1 MAHFLAIKRGHMKYF
16 PIFVDAQH
24 IHCLVVG
31 AGEVAARKCELLLKT
46 PAKIT
51 IVAPWV
57 SNTVEK
63 LAHSANVTLIRR
75 EYEKSDLDNKQM
87 VFVATD
93 SESTNQQ
100 IHDQAHA
107 LHILVNVVDNTPL
120 CKFITPS
127 IVDRSPIIIAMSSG
141 GVAPVLLRYL
151 RQKLESV
158 IPHNIKRLGTFSEK
172 FRNTVKT
179 SLSSVTDRRYF
190 WEDVLDGDIGE
201 NVLQG
206 NKQQAEQQLNSAL
219 EKYVGGDK
227 PAGQVYLVGAGPGD
241 PDLLTFRALR
251 LMQKADVVVYDR
263 LVSPEILELV
273 RRDAEKIY
281 VGKEQSNHTIPQ
293 QEINQ
298 LLANLA
304 KKGNRVVR
312 LKGGDPFVFGRGGEE
327 IETLIEQGIEFQVV
341 PGITAA
347 TGAASYAGIPLTHRD
362 HAQSV
367 TFTTGHLRNNTINL
381 DWACM
386 VKPNHT
392 LVFYMGLTAL
402 PIICEK
408 LIEYGMPASTP
419 IGLIQSA
426 TRVDQK
432 VVTGTLIDIM
442 SNKDTASLKPP
453 TLIIVGGVVS
463 LHKKLNWF
471 GDKSL
476 DESSTQ
482 STHA

>member
-1 MAHFLAIKRGHMKYF
+1 MKYF
-16 PIFVDAQH
+16 PIFVDAEH

-46 PAKIT
+46 PARIT

-57 SNTVEK
+57 SETVEK
-63 LAHSANVTLIRR
+63 LALSDKVTLIRR
-75 EYEKSDLDNKQM
+75 EFDADDLANKQM

-93 SESTNQQ
+93 KQAINQA

-107 LHILVNVVDNTPL
+107 QNILVNVVDNTPL

-141 GVAPVLLRYL
+141 GVAPVLLRYI

-172 FRNTVKT
+172 FRDKVKR
-179 SLSSVTDRRYF
+179 SLDNVTDRRYF
-190 WEDVLDGDIGE
+190 WEKILDGDIGE

-206 NKQQAEQQLNSAL
+206 NETQAQQQLDSAL
-219 EKYVGGDK
+219 EKYASGDK
-227 PAGQVYLVGAGPGD
+227 PNGQVYLVGAGPGD

-263 LVSPEILELV
+263 LVSNEILELV

-281 VGKEQSNHTIPQ
+281 VGKEKSNHTIAQ
-293 QEINQ
+293 QDINQ
-298 LLANLA
+298 LLADLA
-304 KKGNRVVR
+304 KEGKRVVR

-327 IETLIEQGIEFQVV
+327 IETLIDEGVEFQVV

-367 TFTTGHLRNNTINL
+367 TFTTGHLRDNSINL
-381 DWACM
+381 DWLSL

-392 LVFYMGLTAL
+392 LVFYMGLTGL
-402 PIICEK
+402 PIICEQ
-408 LIEYGMPASTP
+408 LIKNGMPGSTP
-419 IGLIQSA
+419 IGLVQSA
-426 TRVDQK
+426 TRGDQK
-432 VVTGTLIDIM
+432 VVTGTLNNIVE
-442 SNKDTASLKPP
+442 NPETAKLKPP

-463 LHKKLNWF
+463 LHSKLNWF
-471 GDKSL
+471 GAGAVS
-476 DESSTQ
+476 
-482 STHA
+482 